1 MNGMIKYKDFVGSIT
16 DVDRKGRIITGYLT
30 AFGNK
35 DHDGDIA
42 LAGAFE
48 KTISE
53 RGPKG
58 RNEIFFLNQ
67 HNWAQPHG
75 KFAELFEDTK
85 GLGFVSN
92 KMPNTTFSNDA
103 VELYAE
109 GIIKEHSYGYNVI
122 REKYDKEA
130 GANILQEIKL
140 YEGSNV
146 TLGANP
152 NTPFT
157 GFKSFTLDEIN
168 DRTKSI
174 MKMLRNG
181 TLTDDTF
188 LLLEIAL
195 KELQTVSYELGRKEQ
210 VVTPEPEISTL
221 EPMKLIEHI
230 KDFRKTNY

>member
-16 DVDRKGRIITGYLT
+16 DVDRKNRIITGYLT

-35 DHDGDIA
+35 DYDGDIA
-42 LAGAFE
+42 EKSAFD
-48 KTISE
+48 KTIAE

-67 HNWAQPHG
+67 HNWSQPHG
-75 KFAELFEDTK
+75 KFAELYPDTK
-85 GLGFVSN
+85 GLFFVSN
-92 KMPNTTFSNDA
+92 KMPNTTYSNDA

-109 GIIKEHSYGYNVI
+109 QIVKEHSYGYNVI
-122 REKYDKEA
+122 REKYDEKLE
-130 GANILQEIKL
+130 ANILQEIKL

-152 NTPFT
+152 DTPFT
-157 GFKSFTLDEIN
+157 GFKALTFDQIK

-195 KELQTVSYELGRKEQ
+195 KELQTVSYELGRKELI
-210 VVTPEPEISTL
+210 TPEPPEGTL
-221 EPMKLIEHI
+221 EPMTLIEHI
-230 KDFRKTNY
+230 KEFRTQNY

>member
-16 DVDRKGRIITGYLT
+16 DVDRKNRIITGYLT

-42 LAGAFE
+42 EKGAFE
-48 KTISE
+48 KTIAE

-75 KFAELFEDTK
+75 KFAELFEDSK
-85 GLGFVSN
+85 GLAFVSN

-109 GIIKEHSYGYNVI
+109 GIVKEHSYGYNVL

-152 NTPFT
+152 DTPFT
-157 GFKSFTLDEIN
+157 GFKALTFDQVK

-195 KELQTVSYELGRKEQ
+195 KELQTVSYELGRKELI
-210 VVTPEPEISTL
+210 TPEPEESTL
-221 EPMKLIEHI
+221 EPMTLIEHI
-230 KDFRKTNY
+230 KEFRTQNY